1 MKTVQVSIAG
11 REYTITPLPIKK
23 NRAWRKQF
31 DAPIQDAADLL
42 AEVGSY
48 ADGEFE
54 DMSKMIGEIGKA
66 VSGSL
71 PTVIDHLLGSADT
84 ITDAVFD
91 YSPEMKK
98 DKKHIEENGFDDEI
112 VGCFISILGLAF
124 PFGQAIRGL
133 MELGKEKPKANG
145 QSEQQ
150 TEASSASPSSESETT
165 SSSQETS
172 KS

>member
-1 MKTVQVSIAG
+1 MKTVQVSVAG

-23 NRAWRKQF
+23 NREWRKQF
-31 DAPIQDAADLL
+31 EAPIQDAANLL
-42 AEVGSY
+42 SEVGSY

-84 ITDAVFD
+84 ITKAVFD
-91 YSPEMKK
+91 YSPELKK
-98 DKKHIEENGFDDEI
+98 DKEHIEENGFDQEI
-112 VGCFISILGLAF
+112 VSCFISILGLAF

-133 MELGKEKPKANG
+133 MELGKERLKANG
-145 QSEQQ
+145 QEEQP
-150 TEASSASPSSESETT
+150 TEANSASESSESETT
-165 SSSQETS
+165 NSSQKTS

>member
-1 MKTVQVSIAG
+1 MKTIQVAVAG

-23 NRAWRKQF
+23 NREWRKQF
-31 DAPIQDAADLL
+31 DAPIQDAANLL

-66 VSGSL
+66 VSGKL
-71 PTVIDHLLGSADT
+71 PDVINHLLGSADT
-84 ITDAVFD
+84 ITKAVFD
-91 YSPEMKK
+91 YSPELKK

-124 PFGQAIRGL
+124 PFGQAIQGL
-133 MELGKEKPKANG
+133 MKIG
-145 QSEQQ
+145 QPEQQ
-150 TEASSASPSSESETT
+150 TQASSVSESLESGTT
-165 SSSQETS
+165 ISSQKTS